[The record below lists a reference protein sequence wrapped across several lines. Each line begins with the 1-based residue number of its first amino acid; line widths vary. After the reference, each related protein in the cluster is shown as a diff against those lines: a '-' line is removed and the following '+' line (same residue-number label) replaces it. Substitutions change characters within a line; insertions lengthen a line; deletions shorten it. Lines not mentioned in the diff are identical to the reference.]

1 MVNSTFT
8 LEAPGDV
15 NRLPKR
21 YLETRG
27 MLRGYPKRYPRKLD
41 VKRPSN
47 TYQLLLI
54 TANYYLLL
62 LTITLSYALIHN
74 DEKY

>member
-27 MLRGYPKRYPRKLD
+27 MLRGYPKRYPRRRD
-41 VKRPSN
+41 VRRPRN

-54 TANYYLLL
+54 TDNYYLLL
-62 LTITLSYALIHN
+62 LTITLSYVLIHN